1 MMNICTFYAIT
12 LIELRILASGK
23 YNLAYTLTFYN
34 FQMMYKEGV
43 SRFNYRHAFLK
54 KRLNH

>member
-23 YNLAYTLTFYN
+23 YNLAYTLAILQFPN
-34 FQMMYKEGV
+34 DV
-43 SRFNYRHAFLK
+43 
-54 KRLNH
+54 